1 MLAHAATVQQKSS
14 PGVSREKTSQKKN
27 DREFT
32 NRAAIQLFQPET
44 QLLRQGTPL
53 LQQETLLLQ
62 PD

>member
-1 MLAHAATVQQKSS
+1 MPRPYNRSLRPQYL
-14 PGVSREKTSQKKN
+14 GRRLRKKKD